1 MTDSSPESAMRTRE
15 QEKGGWGWSVLLALV
30 AGIVG
35 FVTSSFAASRAIE
48 WYQIPTYEGTG
59 IFVIAP
65 FAFLGLLVGCLAGLI
80 GGQLSRRTGLPR
92 ARAFLGSV
100 GGVAVLVWAI
110 AFVAWVLADIPPE
123 IERKKLFLAIEV
135 RTPAGSPSP
144 ATLPGVGYMKL
155 GATRFSRVRRQ
166 VTGYLFVEDTKNED
180 GQWILPGAV
189 PVFTSRGGRTIDV
202 GIGDLSLASFALS
215 LPAHPT
221 SESRGWSGWLPP
233 SEGARSTGFTFR
245 YKVLL
250 QGEPLR
256 MQSFGRFRVE
266 TIVNEFYTPQRSQR
280 FVPISHF
287 RVSYDDRPLSGF
299 ERSAYVAV
307 LGAPVVALL
316 AQADRPPGLC
326 HVLTESG
333 AVADVRP
340 IGECRAPF
348 VGHLLTSDSTRFAA
362 AREQG
367 LVLGWADQ
375 HTFGAPGLFQ
385 FGHNVLDTTTLT
397 FSPFEAP
404 RGFAPDKPPLGLS
417 PDERSFVWFSH
428 DGSIDHPRLGVTDW
442 KANRSYVLPID
453 RDRMRFT
460 GFESLDPAWVAHHF
474 AWRRDSRGVDVLEPR
489 AAFVPLPYR
498 GWRGPWEP
506 GKPRGY
512 TLLPAGEP
520 LRNEVVRILVEE
532 LHGTRLSDD
541 RNGTKRVRVNGKA
554 LNITLGL
561 EMVSV
566 TMDFGRADAAL
577 LDMVAA
583 HLDAAIGSGK
593 YDALFRAPAHFHAQ

>member
-1 MTDSSPESAMRTRE
+1 MPTRE
-15 QEKGGWGWSVLLALV
+15 QENGGWAWSVLLALV

-35 FVTSSFAASRAIE
+35 FVTSSFAANRAIE
-48 WYQIPTYEGTG
+48 WYQVPAYEGTG
-59 IFVIAP
+59 IFVVAP

-80 GGQLSRRTGLPR
+80 GGQLSRRTRLPR
-92 ARAFLGSV
+92 ATAFLGSV

-123 IERKKLFLAIEV
+123 IEQRKLFLAIEV
-135 RTPAGSPSP
+135 RTPAGSPAP
-144 ATLPGVGYMKL
+144 AGLPGVGYVTL
-155 GATRFSRVRRQ
+155 GATRFGRIRRQ

-180 GQWILPGAV
+180 GQWILPGVV

-202 GIGDLSLASFALS
+202 GIGDLPPASFALP
-215 LPAHPT
+215 LRAHPT
-221 SESRGWSGWLPP
+221 GESRGWSQWLPP
-233 SEGARSTGFTFR
+233 SEGARSMGFTFR
-245 YKVLL
+245 YKVVL

-256 MQSFGRFRVE
+256 MQSFGRFSVE
-266 TIVNEFYTPQRSQR
+266 TIVDEFYTPPGSQR

-287 RVSYDDRPLSGF
+287 RVSYDDQPLSGF

-316 AQADRPPGLC
+316 AQADRAPGLC
-326 HVLTESG
+326 HLLTENG
-333 AVADVRP
+333 AVADVRA
-340 IGECRAPF
+340 IGECRAPL
-348 VGHLLTSDSTRFAA
+348 VGHPLTSDSARFTA

-367 LVLGWADQ
+367 LVLGWVDQ
-375 HTFGAPGLFQ
+375 HTLGGPGLFQ
-385 FGHNVLDTTTLT
+385 FGHNVLDTRTLT

-404 RGFAPDKPPLGLS
+404 RGFAPESPPPLGLS

-460 GFESLDPAWVAHHF
+460 GFESLDPAWVSHHF
-474 AWRRDSRGVDVLEPR
+474 AWRRDPRGVDVLEPR
-489 AAFVPLPYR
+489 AVFVPLPYR
-498 GWRGPWEP
+498 GWRAPWQS

-541 RNGTKRVRVNGKA
+541 HDGTRRVRVNGKV
-554 LNITLGL
+554 LNIILGL
-561 EMVSV
+561 ETVSV

-577 LDMVAA
+577 LDMVAV